1 MLRIVVTLALLLT
14 AFRGVDDLGRS
25 DTAMCGACAS
35 GHACLVAVKTTDSCD
50 LRANGVACL
59 HSDGECRCEMK
70 PLEEERRPI
79 PMPMPD
85 RGQGLVLALPT
96 VAPGVRLWS
105 LNAKPIAPDSR
116 ALSPHALHTHNEVQA
131 LLGVWRT

>member
-1 MLRIVVTLALLLT
+1 MLRIFVMLALLLT
-14 AFRGVDDLGRS
+14 AFRGVGDLGRS
-25 DTAMCGACAS
+25 DSDMCVACAM
-35 GHACLVAVKTTDSCD
+35 GHACLVTVKTTECCD

-59 HSDGECRCEMK
+59 HSGGECRCEMK
-70 PLEEERRPI
+70 PLQENRRPI

-96 VAPGVRLWS
+96 AIPGVRLWS
-105 LNAKPIAPDSR
+105 PNAKPIAPDSR